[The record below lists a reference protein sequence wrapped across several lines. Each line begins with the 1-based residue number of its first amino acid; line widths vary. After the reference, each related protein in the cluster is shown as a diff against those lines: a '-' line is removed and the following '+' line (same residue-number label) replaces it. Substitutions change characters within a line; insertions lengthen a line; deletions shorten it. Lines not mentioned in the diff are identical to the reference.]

1 MHITTFLAVLKTWNF
16 SGKSGKN
23 FGHGTDLEKK
33 SMEKNGVGHNDDYFR
48 IVIGNFLSSRIADR
62 HLFFFFFLLI
72 FQRRI

>member
-33 SMEKNGVGHNDDYFR
+33 SMEKKRCPPPGKIPGYAYAIEQDK
-48 IVIGNFLSSRIADR
+48 IGPKVRVLEWF
-62 HLFFFFFLLI
+62 
-72 FQRRI
+72 